1 MAGMNAHLKV
11 KEQEPLILNRYD
23 AYIGVLIDDL
33 VTKGTEEPYRMFTS
47 RAEYRLLLRQD
58 NADIRLTPISNKLGL
73 ASDERM
79 EAVNKKLASAEKV
92 VDFFKNTSVEPTE
105 INPYLESIDSAPIN
119 QKVRY
124 FNVLS
129 RPNVSIANMAKN
141 SVSLNEFLK
150 DTRIDAIE
158 EAENEMKYSGYIDK
172 EKENAEKMARLDN
185 YVIGED
191 FDFTK
196 LASLG
201 AEAKEKFRKLRP
213 RTVGQASRI
222 SGVNPSDIS
231 ILLVHLGK

>member
-1 MAGMNAHLKV
+1 
-11 KEQEPLILNRYD
+11 
-23 AYIGVLIDDL
+23 
-33 VTKGTEEPYRMFTS
+33 
-47 RAEYRLLLRQD
+47 
-58 NADIRLTPISNKLGL
+58 
-73 ASDERM
+73 
-79 EAVNKKLASAEKV
+79 
-92 VDFFKNTSVEPTE
+92 
-105 INPYLESIDSAPIN
+105 
-119 QKVRY
+119 
-124 FNVLS
+124 
-129 RPNVSIANMAKN
+129 MAKN

>member
-1 MAGMNAHLKV
+1 
-11 KEQEPLILNRYD
+11 
-23 AYIGVLIDDL
+23 
-33 VTKGTEEPYRMFTS
+33 MFTS
-47 RAEYRLLLRQD
+47 RAEYRLLLREY

-73 ASDERM
+73 SSNERL
-79 EAVNKKLASAEKV
+79 EAVNKKVASAEKV

-105 INPYLESIDSAPIN
+105 INTYLESIDSAPIN

-129 RPNVSIANMAKN
+129 RPNVSIADMAKN